1 MRGTRLSLSEYTRA
15 VDAGWR
21 DDDIGR
27 AIIHD
32 LPRRFHALSPAA
44 QRRVLSE
51 APPLTNTRWDALLAA
66 TAEHIAGLHGHPVP
80 DWVDEAPRARID
92 SAHAAV
98 TEAVREIARERQL
111 PGSWLN
117 EQATSFLPRR
127 PDTAAPTLYD
137 CPSLVVT
144 GASPRYLLAMKLR
157 SARGHDEKDVATL
170 IRYLDIGT
178 VEEAVSIHDHLF
190 PDTPLTAR
198 GHDLLMRI
206 FRPRAEPSPAP
217 DGNV

>member
-1 MRGTRLSLSEYTRA
+1 MTLAFARERSTH
-15 VDAGWR
+15 
-21 DDDIGR
+21 DI
-27 AIIHD
+27 D
-32 LPRRFHALSPAA
+32 
-44 QRRVLSE
+44 
-51 APPLTNTRWDALLAA
+51 
-66 TAEHIAGLHGHPVP
+66 
-80 DWVDEAPRARID
+80 ARID

-127 PDTAAPTLYD
+127 PDTAAPTLFD
-137 CPSLVVT
+137 APSLVVT

-170 IRYLDIGT
+170 IRHLDIRT
-178 VEEAVSIHDHLF
+178 AEEAVGIHDHLF

-198 GHDLLMRI
+198 GHDLLERI
-206 FRPRAEPSPAP
+206 LRARAEAPLTP
-217 DGNV
+217 DGSV

>member
-1 MRGTRLSLSEYTRA
+1 MPGAASSMNGSLDRDALIGLLDDLAGRL
-15 VDAGWR
+15 
-21 DDDIGR
+21 
-27 AIIHD
+27 
-32 LPRRFHALSPAA
+32 RR
-44 QRRVLSE
+44 RRVR
-51 APPLTNTRWDALLAA
+51 AHVYVMGGAAMTLAFA
-66 TAEHIAGLHGHPVP
+66 RERSTHDI
-80 DWVDEAPRARID
+80 DARID

-137 CPSLVVT
+137 SPNLVVT

-170 IRYLDIGT
+170 IRHLGINT
-178 VEEAVSIHDHLF
+178 AAEAVDVHDHLF
-190 PDTPLTAR
+190 PDTPMTAR
-198 GHDLLMRI
+198 GHDLLSRI
-206 FRPRAEPSPAP
+206 FRPQAEPASAP
-217 DGNV
+217 DRNA

>member
-1 MRGTRLSLSEYTRA
+1 MNGSLDR
-15 VDAGWR
+15 
-21 DDDIGR
+21 
-27 AIIHD
+27 
-32 LPRRFHALSPAA
+32 
-44 QRRVLSE
+44 
-51 APPLTNTRWDALLAA
+51 DALLELLDDLAQRLRRRRVRAHVYVMGGAA
-66 TAEHIAGLHGHPVP
+66 MTLAFARERSTHDI
-80 DWVDEAPRARID
+80 DARID

-117 EQATSFLPRR
+117 EQATSFLPRK

-137 CPSLVVT
+137 SPSLVVT

-170 IRYLDIGT
+170 IRHLDVGT

-198 GHDLLMRI
+198 GHDLLVRI
-206 FRPRAEPSPAP
+206 LRSHAATAPAP
-217 DGNV
+217 DRDA